1 MDWEKIIFNT
11 IIVLTAIA
19 TIAGLFGALDHLARG
34 NIETFFLYL
43 LFSFVF
49 CIMLIIQLQEKN
61 YFNDLKRR
69 RLEEEERKNKDVKR
83 PKYLE

>member
-11 IIVLTAIA
+11 IIVLTVVAA
-19 TIAGLFGALDHLARG
+19 IAGLFGAFDHLIRG

-49 CIMLIIQLQEKN
+49 CIMLVIQIQEKN
-61 YFNDLKRR
+61 LERR
-69 RLEEEERKNKDVKR
+69 KLEEEKQNKDVKR

>member
-11 IIVLTAIA
+11 IIVLTAVA
-19 TIAGLFGALDHLARG
+19 TIAGLFGAFDHLTRG

-49 CIMLIIQLQEKN
+49 CIMLVIQIQEKN
-61 YFNDLKRR
+61 YCSDLKRR
-69 RLEEEERKNKDVKR
+69 RLEEEGKNKDVKR